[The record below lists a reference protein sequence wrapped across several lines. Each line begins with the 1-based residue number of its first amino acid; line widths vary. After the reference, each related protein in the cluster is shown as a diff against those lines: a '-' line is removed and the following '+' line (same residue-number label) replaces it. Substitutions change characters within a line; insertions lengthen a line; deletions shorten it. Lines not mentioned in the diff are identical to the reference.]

1 MSEIRITRRHDL
13 PPEQARAAAEQMA
26 RGLRKKHG
34 LDYQWADDERLC
46 FRGPGVQGEL
56 AVECEQVTVVVSLG
70 FFLAPFKGV
79 LEQEIHEYF
88 DERFGTHA

>member
-13 PPEQARAAAEQMA
+13 PPGEARAAAEQMA

-34 LDYQWADDERLC
+34 LSYEWADDERLC
-46 FRGPGVQGEL
+46 FRGAGVHGEL
-56 AVECEQVTVVVSLG
+56 EMEVEQVTVVVSLG
-70 FFLAPFKGV
+70 FLLAPFRGV

-88 DERFGTHA
+88 DERFGTGA